1 MPGLPRL
8 PLAAG
13 ALALA
18 ALAVLAVGAP
28 FALESAAPPA
38 APLPARPDVVLVT
51 IDTLRADTVGFM
63 GNSEVETPNL
73 DALAAAGRVFPDA
86 HAHNVVTL
94 PSHTNILT
102 GLYPF
107 QHRVRDNSGFV
118 LGGDVPTLATLLSQ
132 AGYATGAFVGAF
144 PLDRRFGLARGFDVY
159 DDHYPRSA
167 DPASFV
173 IPERRGDE
181 VVRAALAWWRGA
193 GAKPRFLWVH
203 LYDPHA
209 AYEPPEPFAT
219 RYRAHPYLGEI
230 AAVDSFLAPLLAP
243 LVAGRERAALVVVT
257 GDHGE
262 SLGEHGEA
270 THGLFAY
277 EATLHVPL
285 VVWGSG
291 VPPGRDARAARHVD
305 IVPTILDRLGLAAP
319 RRLPGRSLLAPP
331 EPVTS
336 YFESLSTCLN
346 RGWAPLRGTLSGGDK
361 FIDLPIP
368 ELYALP
374 VDPHERDNLAGA
386 RAAAIPDLA
395 RQLPAESAWPPAK
408 GKTSD
413 EETARLRSL
422 GYATGAVAPKA
433 SYGVEDD
440 PKRLVELDR
449 RLHAVVDLYS
459 RGRFEEAVAAA
470 RAVVGDRPDLAEGY
484 EHLALALRQ
493 LEREDEAI
501 AVLRDGMRRAA
512 ARDELTRQLGMALAE
527 SGRADEAVAVLA
539 PLAAGDDPETLRA
552 LGSAQSDAG
561 DQPAAAATLER
572 ARRLSPEDP
581 SILEALG
588 MVALRQDDPAR
599 ARDLLRAALAGNER
613 SATAW
618 NTLGVA
624 LYSTDGPRAALGAWQ
639 RAIELEPKLWDALY
653 NVGLVAASLG
663 EKEVARRA
671 LGRFVAEAPGERFAD
686 DLVKARAALA
696 SLGD

>member
-1 MPGLPRL
+1 M
-8 PLAAG
+8 
-13 ALALA
+13 
-18 ALAVLAVGAP
+18 
-28 FALESAAPPA
+28 
-38 APLPARPDVVLVT
+38 
-51 IDTLRADTVGFM
+51 
-63 GNSEVETPNL
+63 
-73 DALAAAGRVFPDA
+73 
-86 HAHNVVTL
+86 
-94 PSHTNILT
+94 
-102 GLYPF
+102 
-107 QHRVRDNSGFV
+107 
-118 LGGDVPTLATLLSQ
+118 
-132 AGYATGAFVGAF
+132 
-144 PLDRRFGLARGFDVY
+144 
-159 DDHYPRSA
+159 
-167 DPASFV
+167 
-173 IPERRGDE
+173 
-181 VVRAALAWWRGA
+181 
-193 GAKPRFLWVH
+193 
-203 LYDPHA
+203 
-209 AYEPPEPFAT
+209 
-219 RYRAHPYLGEI
+219 
-230 AAVDSFLAPLLAP
+230 
-243 LVAGRERAALVVVT
+243 
-257 GDHGE
+257 
-262 SLGEHGEA
+262 
-270 THGLFAY
+270 
-277 EATLHVPL
+277 
-285 VVWGSG
+285 
-291 VPPGRDARAARHVD
+291 
-305 IVPTILDRLGLAAP
+305 
-319 RRLPGRSLLAPP
+319 
-331 EPVTS
+331 TS

-374 VDPHERDNLAGA
+374 EDPHERQNLAGA
-386 RAAAIPDLA
+386 RAAAIPELA
-395 RQLPAESAWPPAK
+395 RQLPAESAWPPVK

-422 GYATGAVAPKA
+422 GYATSAVAAKA

-449 RLHAVVDLYS
+449 RLHTVVDLYS
-459 RGRFEEAVAAA
+459 RGKFAEAVAAA
-470 RAVVGDRPDLAEGY
+470 RSVVADRPDLAEGY

-493 LEREDEAI
+493 LERQDEAI

-539 PLAAGDDPETLRA
+539 PLAAGDDPDTLRA

-572 ARRLSPEDP
+572 ACRLSPEDP

-588 MVALRQDDPAR
+588 MVALRQDDPVR
-599 ARDLLRAALAGNER
+599 ARDLLRGALAGNER

-639 RAIELEPKLWDALY
+639 RAIELEPRLWDALY

-686 DLVKARAALA
+686 DLAKARAALA